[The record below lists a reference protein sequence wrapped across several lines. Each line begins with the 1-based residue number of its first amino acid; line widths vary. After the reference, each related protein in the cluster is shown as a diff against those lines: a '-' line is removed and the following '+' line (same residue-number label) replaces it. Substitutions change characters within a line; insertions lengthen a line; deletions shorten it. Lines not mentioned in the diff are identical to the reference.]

1 MFDRVLSAP
10 LVFCGIA
17 ILRITFEEGVLKF
30 WFCIKIV
37 RYVSTML
44 LPELSDRQFF
54 GNIPVIFRMDTFQN
68 SERLFQISFT
78 RNYYYVSTFLV
89 QVLLKS
95 TFTWSFARFSASFIN
110 EKLSRDLEIT

>member
-30 WFCIKIV
+30 WFCIKIA

-44 LPELSDRQFF
+44 LPELRDRQFF

-78 RNYYYVSTFLV
+78 RNYCYISTVLV
-89 QVLLKS
+89 QILLKS
-95 TFTWSFARFSASFIN
+95 TFTS
-110 EKLSRDLEIT
+110 

>member
-54 GNIPVIFRMDTFQN
+54 GNIPVIFRMDTFKTL
-68 SERLFQISFT
+68 SACFRFHSPEIIVMSLLSLF
-78 RNYYYVSTFLV
+78 
-89 QVLLKS
+89 
-95 TFTWSFARFSASFIN
+95 RFF
-110 EKLSRDLEIT
+110 